1 MSASS
6 SELKWV
12 DNHCHFEENDEV
24 ALDLQEAATEGV
36 EKFIVVGTD
45 LETSLKERVIT
56 NLSRKDI
63 CHSWNSPS

>member
-1 MSASS
+1 MSALS

-12 DNHCHFEENDEV
+12 DNHCHFEESDEV
-24 ALDLQEAATEGV
+24 ALDLQEAAIEGV

-45 LETSLKERVIT
+45 LETSLKAKSYHKSFQK
-56 NLSRKDI
+56 NI

>member
-24 ALDLQEAATEGV
+24 ALDLQEAANKGV
-36 EKFIVVGTD
+36 EKFIVVG
-45 LETSLKERVIT
+45 LMIKELKQLWRTEK
-56 NLSRKDI
+56 NKDI
-63 CHSWNSPS
+63 FKWQKIKKNY